1 MKVRLFALLVF
12 LWPLNALAAE
22 ECAWLPVAQV
32 AKALPTL
39 GPWETMSG
47 GEVGSCHFM
56 GRSTAGLAMLGYN
69 QMVQES
75 AGKAQDFVLDMR
87 RNLDSSL
94 VLEKLD
100 GMGGQAFSYRPK
112 DDTTEDAR
120 NTLFLVGHEGRVV
133 VMGTLTA
140 PGGISNATRT
150 AYFSLARYA
159 FKLST
164 DEGAMDAATHCRYFN
179 QGVLKRLFEGAAF
192 SQQVYGS
199 NSCIAHAGKRVLMLA
214 IMDDVDAGYAQT
226 MAESGGCKTE
236 PLPALGEQGS
246 IGYACSEGNAR
257 ATVRYLQ
264 GKQHFEF
271 SWVPGKEPGET
282 ERDLLIKLA
291 LAAREGVQ

>member
-1 MKVRLFALLVF
+1 MKVRLLALLF
-12 LWPLNALAAE
+12 LLSPFNALAAE
-22 ECAWLPVAQV
+22 ECAWLPLAQV
-32 AKALPTL
+32 AKALPDF

-56 GRSTAGLAMLGYN
+56 GRSADGLAMLGYN
-69 QMVQES
+69 QMVQDS
-75 AGKAQDFVLDMR
+75 PGKAQDFVMGMR
-87 RNLDSSL
+87 QNLDSSL
-94 VLEKLD
+94 VLEKLE
-100 GMGGQAFSYRPK
+100 GMGGQGFSYRPK
-112 DDTTEDAR
+112 DDATEDAR

-164 DEGAMDAATHCRYFN
+164 DEGAMEAATRCEYFN
-179 QGVLKRLFEGAAF
+179 QGVLKRLFEGATF

-214 IMDDVDAGYAQT
+214 IMDDVDAGYAQVMT
-226 MAESGGCKTE
+226 ESGGCKTE
-236 PLPALGEQGS
+236 PLPALGAQGS
-246 IGYACSEGNAR
+246 IGYACTEGNAR

-271 SWVPGKEPGET
+271 SWIPGKEPSQA

-291 LAAREGVQ
+291 LAARDGVQ

>member
-1 MKVRLFALLVF
+1 MGIRLLAMLVAF
-12 LWPLNALAAE
+12 LPLNVLAAE

-32 AKALPTL
+32 AKALPEFA
-39 GPWETMSG
+39 PWETMSG
-47 GEVGSCHFM
+47 GQVGSCHFM
-56 GRSTAGLAMLGYN
+56 GRSSEGLAILGYN
-69 QMVQES
+69 QMVQDS
-75 AGKAQDFVLDMR
+75 AGKAQDFVKDMR

-94 VLEKLD
+94 VPEKLD
-100 GMGGQAFSYRPK
+100 GMGGQGFSYRPK
-112 DDTTEDAR
+112 DDATDDAR

-164 DEGAMDAATHCRYFN
+164 DDVAMEAATRCAYFN
-179 QGVLKRLFEGAAF
+179 QGVLKRLFEGATF

-214 IMDDVDAGYAQT
+214 IMDDVDAGYAQV
-226 MAESGGCKTE
+226 MAESGGCNSE
-236 PLPALGEQGS
+236 PLPALGAQGS
-246 IGYACSEGNAR
+246 IGYACTDGNAR

-271 SWVPGKEPGET
+271 SWIPGMEPSEA